1 MKKSELRKIIREVIQ
16 EQTVI
21 GPPLNQNTRKGYDAS
36 GNFVS
41 VPGKPPTNS
50 TVPHTFGT
58 SPAKVKMTPEIQNR
72 INTIN
77 SLFLLGPCAG
87 YNVDCADTNPL
98 INAASNTLVAMLN
111 AVFFV
116 PESLYDL
123 VTGVDYSENPE
134 AIPGGLQYTMNI
146 MADVLPSDCCQS
158 PLWALCTPEG
168 QNMLD
173 SIINQIHPTFQSE
186 IEVGNMTWCP
196 YNPPY

>member
-1 MKKSELRKIIREVIQ
+1 MKRSKNFKKLIKQLIKEQVIRDLGLPGDQNIK
-16 EQTVI
+16 TPLK
-21 GPPLNQNTRKGYDAS
+21 GP
-36 GNFVS
+36 V
-41 VPGKPPTNS
+41 KPPP
-50 TVPHTFGT
+50 PHTFGY
-58 SPAKVKMTPEIQNR
+58 SKPRPRPKMTPEIQNR

-134 AIPGGLQYTMNI
+134 DIPGGLQYTMNI
-146 MADVLPSDCCQS
+146 MADVLPSDCCTS

-173 SIINQIHPTFQSE
+173 NIVNQIHPTFQGE
-186 IEVGNMTWCP
+186 IEVGDMNWCP